1 MNNKTE
7 FILNSLS
14 TLFGH
19 IVSKEQS
26 LSELEYD
33 SHKISQFIKII
44 ENEYNIILNIER
56 IVNLDQ
62 IDKIID
68 YIHISIITQHF
79 VFY

>member
-33 SHKISQFIKII
+33 SHKISQFILII

-68 YIHISIITQHF
+68 YINISIITQHS